1 MATIADVARRAR
13 VSIATVSRV
22 LSPGPVPHPVHP
34 ETAARVRAAAAAL
47 DYIPSALARGLAS
60 RRSGLLGF
68 LVPSLADPHYPQIAR
83 GAEDGAR
90 LAGLS
95 LLVCNTL
102 GDPDRAAAYLRLL
115 RSRHVDALIVSGGST
130 LTSVTLAAITDSHLP
145 AVLIGRPASDQAMAY
160 VCVDN
165 RAAARQATLHLLA
178 TGRTRV
184 VHLAGPRAQTT
195 MADRAVGYSQT
206 LAERGLSAALVETDG
221 SADGALAATRAL
233 LEKPAR
239 VRPDA
244 IFAAA
249 DRMAVAAMAAAS
261 DAGVAVPRDLAVMGF
276 DDLALD
282 AYLRPSLSSVAQPA
296 RELGEAAIRL
306 ALRLVAGE
314 SVRPIVLQARPVL
327 RQSTAGTAS
336 LRAGTG

>member
-1 MATIADVARRAR
+1 VATIADVARRAR

-22 LSPGPVPHPVHP
+22 LSPGPVPHPVHS
-34 ETAARVRAAAAAL
+34 ETAARVRAAAASL

-83 GAEDGAR
+83 GAEDVAR

-102 GDPDRAAAYLRLL
+102 GDADRAANYLRLL

-130 LTSVTLAAITDSHLP
+130 LTSATLAAIVDSHLP
-145 AVLIGRPASDQAMAY
+145 AVLIGRPATDERLTY

-165 RAAARQATLHLLA
+165 RAAAHEATLHLLD
-178 TGRTRV
+178 TGRSRV
-184 VHLAGPRAQTT
+184 VHLAGPRSQTT
-195 MADRAVGYSQT
+195 MADRAVGYSEA
-206 LAERGLSAALVETDG
+206 LAERGLPPMLLETDG
-221 SADGALAATRAL
+221 TAKGALVAMRSL
-233 LEKPAR
+233 LDRPAR
-239 VRPDA
+239 DRPDA
-244 IFAAA
+244 VFAAA
-249 DRMAVAAMAAAS
+249 DRMALAAMAAAS
-261 DAGVAVPRDLAVMGF
+261 DAGVPVPRDLAVMGF

-296 RELGEAAIRL
+296 RELGDAAMRT

-327 RQSTAGTAS
+327 RDSTAGPAPIGTAH
-336 LRAGTG
+336 A

>member
-83 GAEDGAR
+83 GAEDVAR

-115 RSRHVDALIVSGGST
+115 RSRHVDALIVSGGSA
-130 LTSVTLAAITDSHLP
+130 LTAATLAAITDSHLP
-145 AVLIGRPASDQAMAY
+145 AVLIGRPASDQAIAY

-165 RAAARQATLHLLA
+165 RAAARQATLHLLDS
-178 TGRTRV
+178 GRTRV
-184 VHLAGPRAQTT
+184 VHLAGPRGQTT
-195 MADRAVGYSQT
+195 MADRAAGYGQA
-206 LAERGLSAALVETDG
+206 LAERGLPAALLETDG
-221 SADGALAATRAL
+221 SADGALAAMRAL
-233 LEKPAR
+233 LETPAR

-261 DAGVAVPRDLAVMGF
+261 DAGVAVPGDLAVMGF

-282 AYLRPSLSSVAQPA
+282 AYLRPSLSSVTQPA

-314 SVRPIVLQARPVL
+314 SVRPVVLQARPVL
-327 RQSTAGTAS
+327 RQSTARTA
-336 LRAGTG
+336 